1 MTEAD
6 LRKQLA
12 AFSQRAQGHKVPDPP
27 NGSPAPD
34 SDAISSLEGPVAVDK
49 GIARS
54 PDLRFQVP
62 GAKARLS
69 GTFNFENRAVHLTGK
84 LATQAELSGDTTG
97 FKSILLKPLDPFFK
111 KHKHGAV
118 IPIARHRH
126 AGPLQGD
133 GRHHALQMSVLM
145 NLALQPAS
153 TSP

>member
-1 MTEAD
+1 MARRRPTA
-6 LRKQLA
+6 
-12 AFSQRAQGHKVPDPP
+12 
-27 NGSPAPD
+27 
-34 SDAISSLEGPVAVDK
+34 DAISSLEGPVAVDK

-118 IPIARHRH
+118 IPIAVTGTPGHYKVTEDITH
-126 AGPLQGD
+126 
-133 GRHHALQMSVLM
+133 SK
-145 NLALQPAS
+145 
-153 TSP
+153 